1 MKSIFSLWLALVCL
15 HGFEGTATAAPKTE
29 LLLAV
34 QGESSQGYDPILGW
48 GKNGHPLFQSTLL
61 TRDAD
66 LKTQPDLATSWVLSE
81 DRLTWTITIR
91 SDVSFTDGSPL
102 TAEDVA
108 FTFNEAAKAGGA
120 VDLTA
125 LASAMATGP
134 TTLVMQLKEPRIT
147 FVENFHTLGIVPIR
161 VYGPDYARNP
171 VGSGAY
177 KFVRWDEGQQLIVEA
192 NPLFYGP
199 KPAFQR
205 LTFLFTGEDTSF
217 AAATAGK
224 LDIAAVP
231 HALADKLPAGM
242 TRVVAKTV
250 DNRGLMFP
258 QQPST
263 GKTNLDH
270 VYFVNSCLDLGR
282 LQVEPYGHGWPITTG
297 ILNWRW
303 VCN

>member
-1 MKSIFSLWLALVCL
+1 LWLAIVCL
-15 HGFEGTATAAPKTE
+15 HGFGETAAAAPKTE

-48 GKNGHPLFQSTLL
+48 GQYGHPLFQSTLL

-91 SDVSFTDGSPL
+91 SDVGFTDGSPL

-108 FTFNEAAKAGGA
+108 FTFNEAAKAGA
-120 VDLTA
+120 VDLTS

-134 TTLVMQLKEPRIT
+134 TTVVMQLKEPRIT
-147 FVENFHTLGIVPIR
+147 FVEYFHTLGIVPIR

-171 VGSGAY
+171 VGSGPY
-177 KFVRWDEGQQLIVEA
+177 KFVRWDEGQQLAVEA
-192 NPLFYGP
+192 NPAFYGP

-205 LTFLFTGEDTSF
+205 LTFLFPGEDASF

-231 HALADKLPAGM
+231 HAVADKLPAGM
-242 TRVVAKTV
+242 KRVVARTV
-250 DNRGLMFP
+250 DNRGLMF
-258 QQPST
+258 
-263 GKTNLDH
+263 DH

-282 LQVEPYGHGWPITTG
+282 LQVEPRGHVWPITTG
-297 ILNWRW
+297 IPNWRW

>member
-48 GKNGHPLFQSTLL
+48 GEYGHPLFQSTLL

-108 FTFNEAAKAGGA
+108 FTFNEAAKAGG

-125 LASAMATGP
+125 LASAMATGS
-134 TTLVMQLKEPRIT
+134 TTVVMRLKEPRIT

>member
-1 MKSIFSLWLALVCL
+1 M
-15 HGFEGTATAAPKTE
+15 AAPKTE
-29 LLLAV
+29 LVLAV
-34 QGESSQGYDPILGW
+34 QGEASQGYDPILGW
-48 GKNGHPLFQSTLL
+48 GKYGHPLFQSTLL

-66 LKTQPDLATSWVLSE
+66 LKTQPDLATSWLLSA

-91 SDVSFTDGSPL
+91 DDVNFTDGSPL

-120 VDLTA
+120 VDLAA
-125 LASAMATGP
+125 LASAVATGP
-134 TTLVMQLKEPRIT
+134 TSVVMQLKEPRIK

-171 VGSGAY
+171 VGSGPY
-177 KFVRWDEGQQLIVEA
+177 KFVRWDEGQQLVVEA
-192 NPLFYGP
+192 NPQFYGP

-205 LTFLFTGEDTSF
+205 LTFLFTSEDTNF

-224 LDIAAVP
+224 LDIVAVP

-242 TRVVAKTV
+242 KRVVGTWLV
-250 DNRGLMFP
+250 
-258 QQPST
+258 
-263 GKTNLDH
+263 NLDH
-270 VYFVNSCLDLGR
+270 VYFVNSCLDMSR
-282 LQVEPYGHGWPITTG
+282 LQVEPQGHGWSITAG